1 MASTTSKSAAVH
13 AKLGHPVIDSDG
25 HTVEFEPLLLDY
37 VERVG
42 GKGLVEPFKKETT
55 SARWYELSPEQR
67 RTRRTTRNAWW
78 ALPQTNTL
86 DHATSMFPKLLHE
99 RMDEMGMDF
108 SVLYPSQGLQPAHT
122 NDQELRRAACRAI
135 NTYHADI
142 FREYSDRMT
151 PVGVIPMHTP
161 QEAIEE
167 LEYSVKTLGLKA
179 FVFAGYV
186 RRPIPALKD
195 RIPLPEEPGRLDY
208 FPYWLDNFCI
218 DSEYDYDPVW
228 AKCVELRLPR
238 RSIRVSMGVGA
249 ANSISNYMYNHI
261 GHFAVG
267 RRGAVQGA
275 VHGWRDAR
283 FPTLKFA
290 FLEGGVGWACGALL
304 PT

>member
-228 AKCVELRLPR
+228 ARCVELG
-238 RSIRVSMGVGA
+238 VSQTFHSSHQGGGA
-249 ANSISNYMYNHI
+249 RNSI
-261 GHFAVG
+261 
-267 RRGAVQGA
+267 
-275 VHGWRDAR
+275 
-283 FPTLKFA
+283 
-290 FLEGGVGWACGALL
+290 
-304 PT
+304 